1 MKKINRRLLAAMI
14 CYGALILASLYA
26 FLPIHGSNESFILVV
41 LLLFFAFLI
50 IKTIAHSDDQ
60 D

>member
-1 MKKINRRLLAAMI
+1 MKRAKRRLLVAMI
-14 CYGALILASLYA
+14 CYGVLIAAALYA
-26 FLPIHGSNESFILVV
+26 FLPVHDSHESFILIT
-41 LLLFFAFLI
+41 LLLFFALLI